1 MDYEQFLKQVAED
14 LKYSIPNA
22 TIEISDVV
30 KIQGESYICASALQ
44 ILLPRQRQTVHLVPH
59 SA

>member
-22 TIEISDVV
+22 TIEISERSRENPT
-30 KIQGESYICASALQ
+30 GESQ
-44 ILLPRQRQTVHLVPH
+44 
-59 SA
+59 